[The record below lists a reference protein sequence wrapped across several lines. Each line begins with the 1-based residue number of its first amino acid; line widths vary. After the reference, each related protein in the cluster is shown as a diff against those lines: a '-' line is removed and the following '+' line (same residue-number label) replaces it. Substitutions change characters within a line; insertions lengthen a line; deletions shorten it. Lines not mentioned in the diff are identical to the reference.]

1 MSENLKK
8 FKNALAFVYS
18 SAGPHEATF
27 GLLKDL
33 AKSDIEVL
41 RWVIDEFQNIKD
53 YEKKSDL
60 ARIAVATGMRAQFEI
75 FLREEDG
82 WTDEDFKV

>member
-1 MSENLKK
+1 MSDNLKK
-8 FKNALAFVYS
+8 FESTLALVYS
-18 SAGPHEATF
+18 SSGPHEATF

-33 AKSDIEVL
+33 AKSDNDVL
-41 RWVIDEFQNIKD
+41 RWVSQEFHNAKD
-53 YEKKSDL
+53 HDKKSDL
-60 ARIAVATGMRAQFEI
+60 ARIAIAAGMREQFEI